1 MSLKDI
7 EKLREKV
14 EKDPNSKL
22 FVPLAEEYRKEGM
35 VDEAISVLL
44 SGLEKQPIYMSAR
57 VSLGKI
63 YLEKKMPGEA
73 QSEFEQ
79 VIKLIPDNL
88 YAHKKLAEIYRAT
101 GDTQQAIKSYKTI
114 LRLNAMDEEALINL
128 SELEVAEQEES
139 QRSATAAPS
148 VAGFV
153 EESDAVKEENRK
165 KDLAA
170 FQSALSGNAA
180 EDLSA
185 SPADLLAPKVDPHE
199 AVVELPIDAEI
210 TDLDSDN
217 DLAAFQRAL
226 FGNSAEDLSASPADL
241 LAPKVD
247 TDEAV
252 VEFPVDTEVTV
263 FKSGNDSGDESD
275 DSVYELDEL
284 QEDAFELCPLAPSA
298 EEAIVPDVFVVEQIN
313 DNKPQETAPGTKA
326 SQAETAPV
334 ADVTA
339 ADRKISEGNYGDAM
353 KIYRKLL
360 TANPDNRQVLQ
371 RVEDLRQLLKMIGK
385 DKETLI
391 DQLNSFMEGIEKRR
405 NEFFRNT

>member
-14 EKDPNSKL
+14 NKDPNSKL

-44 SGLEKQPIYMSAR
+44 RGLEKQPTYMSAR

-63 YLEKKMPGEA
+63 YLEKTMPREA

-88 YAHKKLAEIYRAT
+88 YAHKKLAEIYKAT

-114 LRLNAMDEEALINL
+114 LRLNAMDEEAMLNL
-128 SELEVAEQEES
+128 SELEVAGQEES
-139 QRSATAAPS
+139 QGSAASAPS
-148 VAGFV
+148 GVGFA
-153 EESDAVKEENRK
+153 EKSDAVKEDNRK
-165 KDLAA
+165 KELAA

-185 SPADLLAPKVDPHE
+185 SPADLLTPKVGPRNDAGNKADNELAAFQSALFGNATEDLSSSHADLLTPKVDPYE
-199 AVVELPIDAEI
+199 AVVELPVDAE
-210 TDLDSDN
+210 D
-217 DLAAFQRAL
+217 
-226 FGNSAEDLSASPADL
+226 AD
-241 LAPKVD
+241 P
-247 TDEAV
+247 
-252 VEFPVDTEVTV
+252 
-263 FKSGNDSGDESD
+263 KSGNEADDEAD
-275 DSVYELDEL
+275 NDVFELDDLE
-284 QEDAFELCPLAPSA
+284 EDAFELCPVAHSA

-313 DNKPQETAPGTKA
+313 DNTPPETTPRTIAAP
-326 SQAETAPV
+326 AETAPA

-339 ADRKISEGNYGDAM
+339 ADRKVSEGNYGDAM
-353 KIYRKLL
+353 KIYRELL

-385 DKETLI
+385 DKEALI
-391 DQLNSFMEGIEKRR
+391 AQLNSFMEGIEKRR